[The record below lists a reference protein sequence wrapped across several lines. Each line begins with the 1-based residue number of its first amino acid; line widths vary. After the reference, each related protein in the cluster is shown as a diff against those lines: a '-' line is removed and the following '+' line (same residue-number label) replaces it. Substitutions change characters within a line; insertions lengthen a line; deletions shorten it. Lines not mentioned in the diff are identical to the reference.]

1 MQGDLDSAIL
11 FKVKFEMLW
20 IIIEE
25 IDRVWFI
32 TEALI
37 DMEVIHLVGVSYI
50 ILTNKDERV

>member
-1 MQGDLDSAIL
+1 MQGDLDSAIFIQL
-11 FKVKFEMLW
+11 KFEMLW

-37 DMEVIHLVGVSYI
+37 DM
-50 ILTNKDERV
+50 

>member
-50 ILTNKDERV
+50 ILTNKD